1 MSFSENLLNLRK
13 SRGLKQQDLANQLEI
28 SLRVYQYYEHGERE
42 PQLST
47 LVKLAE
53 FYGLSLDQLVYG
65 KE

>member
-1 MSFSENLLNLRK
+1 MTFSENLLNLRK
-13 SRGLKQQDLANQLEI
+13 SRGLKQQEIADQLEI

-47 LVKLAE
+47 LIKLSK
-53 FYGLSLDQLVYG
+53 FYELSLDQLVYG